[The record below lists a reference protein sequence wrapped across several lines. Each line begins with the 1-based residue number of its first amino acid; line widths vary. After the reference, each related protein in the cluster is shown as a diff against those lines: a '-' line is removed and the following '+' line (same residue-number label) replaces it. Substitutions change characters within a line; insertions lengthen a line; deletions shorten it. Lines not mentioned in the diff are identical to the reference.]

1 MLTADLVRVYPE
13 GDGITVRPLSPKV
26 RPRLLEFATYLIDSA
41 AEMVGEP
48 REGVETTFGAFA
60 LKPAER
66 RLAEGL
72 KKLVLDRCD
81 FGTDERFGPPA
92 LRAEVFLAAAAAR
105 RASTDDA
112 EFDRD
117 AVLAPIA
124 AAHGAE
130 VAEVDAGL
138 FADLKQAQK
147 LRRFDSVAPERL
159 LDAYELGQAQAV
171 LLRATRVVATVT
183 GGTVG
188 DHRALFR
195 SLKFHRLLYRVAAAP
210 GSTSD
215 APAHRIE
222 IEGPHA
228 LFSASTRYGL
238 QLAVVLPAIR
248 CFPKWAIEAD
258 VLWGTARV
266 AQVFRISGEARVPLD
281 AVPDA
286 LPEEVVRLVEKW
298 PGLDSP
304 WSVRR
309 ASRILDLPGV
319 GLCVPDLVF
328 THSETRQRVYL
339 EALGFWSRAAV
350 WQRVDLSTGAGR
362 GKGLNVPIVYA
373 VSERLRVS
381 EQVLDGELPA
391 ALYVFKGTMS
401 AKTVLA
407 RVEQVAKAHRNTPG
421 TDADDAD

>member
-1 MLTADLVRVYPE
+1 MLTADLVRVYAE
-13 GDGITVRPLSPKV
+13 GDGITVRPLPPKV
-26 RPRLLEFATYLIDSA
+26 RPRLLALAEYLVDSA
-41 AEMVGEP
+41 REMVGEP
-48 REGVETTFGAFA
+48 REAVETTFGAFE

-81 FGTDERFGPPA
+81 FGTDDRFDPPA

-105 RASTDDA
+105 RAATDLA

-117 AVLAPIA
+117 AVLGPIA
-124 AAHGAE
+124 AAHGAAPE
-130 VAEVDAGL
+130 DIDAGL

-147 LRRFDSVAPERL
+147 LRTFNAVQPEHL

-171 LLRATRVVATVT
+171 LLRATRVVATVS
-183 GGTVG
+183 GGTVA

-195 SLKFHRLLYRVAAAP
+195 ALKFHRLLYRVAATP
-210 GSTSD
+210 GSTAD

-228 LFSASTRYGL
+228 LFSASTKYGL

-248 CFPKWAIEAD
+248 CFPRWEIEAD
-258 VLWGTARV
+258 VLWGTARR
-266 AQVFRISGEARVPLD
+266 AQVFRLSGEARVPLD

-286 LPEEVVRLVEKW
+286 LPEEVARLVEKW
-298 PGLDSP
+298 PGLNSP

-309 ASRILDLPGV
+309 SSRLLDLPGV
-319 GLCVPDLVF
+319 GISVPDLVF
-328 THSETRQRVYL
+328 THTSTRQRVYL

-362 GKGLNVPIVYA
+362 GRGLGVPVVYA

-391 ALYVFKGTMS
+391 ALYVYKGTMS
-401 AKTVLA
+401 ARGVLE
-407 RVEQVAKAHRNTPG
+407 RVEKVAARAERAPPEP
-421 TDADDAD
+421 DDED